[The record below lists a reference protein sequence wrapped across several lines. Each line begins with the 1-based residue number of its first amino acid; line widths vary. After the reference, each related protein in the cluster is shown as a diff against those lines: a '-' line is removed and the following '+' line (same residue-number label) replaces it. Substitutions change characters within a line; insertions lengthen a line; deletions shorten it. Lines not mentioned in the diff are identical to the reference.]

1 MIVMAGSSVVFALF
15 GSGKVQPW
23 DDMEQYYLKEKAK
36 ERKGLPMDERLSIV
50 QSKSIEDR
58 QLTRY

>member
-1 MIVMAGSSVVFALF
+1 MIIMTGSSVVFGLF

-36 ERKGLPMDERLSIV
+36 ERRGQPMDERLSII

-58 QLTRY
+58 QVTRY